1 MHHEPLDA
9 AGDAIESA
17 PLPPPR
23 KIVIVPP
30 SELALLC
37 KDLSAI
43 ELICFERRK
52 TDLRLISAESVVGA
66 S

>member
-9 AGDAIESA
+9 AGDAVESA

-30 SELALLC
+30 SELTLPC

-43 ELICFERRK
+43 ELFCLEREKLIRG
-52 TDLRLISAESVVGA
+52 LISAESVVGA